1 MTLKATEGRNDICAP
16 EFIRK
21 AVPDFSGQGTAFLL
35 FKER

>member
-21 AVPDFSGQGTAFLL
+21 AVPRPEKSGTAFLL